1 MSGSLFPKAF
11 TYYTRTGSRVN
22 GVWTST
28 GSVSFM
34 AYGSIQPASAR
45 DFEALPEGRTD
56 RGMIKIY
63 TDADL
68 HVSSRGSTAPGDIVA
83 WHGRNWEV
91 VARFDNDNGLLPH
104 VKYLATETEAQP

>member
-11 TYYTRTGSRVN
+11 TYYSRTGSRVN

-28 GSVSFM
+28 GSGPLT

-68 HVSSRGSTAPGDIVA
+68 HVSSRGSNTPGDIVA